1 MIAPPTKSTS
11 AASDTLAGA
20 LAERTRFISGT
31 LPLMNSTGIVVS
43 DFVEAMN
50 QVITA
55 KLKLNLTAEQKLAV
69 GDTTLA
75 YRDALNYTA
84 MVVFGNGK
92 SSNGA
97 KLQKLVYSHLRSEFR
112 LGAQMACNVPRQVA
126 ATLKS
131 LLTKVKQNNEAI
143 EKGHTKKPFKGLDKA
158 PKYASRTV
166 TFNYRRDYS
175 FKSDQQVSIGTL
187 NGRIVVPYEG
197 WHIHL
202 DLIRVCPNIGAAK
215 IVYQR
220 YSKTYYLMVSLE
232 IELPDIEPTTI
243 TRISGV
249 DVGMRYLAVETDPNN
264 KSTFY
269 SGKASRHKANQ
280 YQKARKSLQRQ
291 DTRSAKRR
299 LIALSGRE
307 RRFIADVNH
316 QISKEIAKP
325 NSLIGLENSLEISDI
340 TQSKSGKNGSNK
352 QRKANRNKTLWF
364 FAKLH
369 GYIDYKANLIGSLA
383 TKVPAHYTSQSC
395 PKCGHTSKA
404 NRPNKGLMFRCEC
417 CDYELHADLVGARNI
432 AMRTLLVRQDPTSTG
447 SLSVSPDVSRD
458 ETKADILQR
467 FSELRW
473 SVDTSPHHSVTPLD
487 DG

>member
-1 MIAPPTKSTS
+1 MVTES
-11 AASDTLAGA
+11 
-20 LAERTRFISGT
+20 
-31 LPLMNSTGIVVS
+31 
-43 DFVEAMN
+43 VETMN

-55 KLKLNLTAEQKLAV
+55 KLKLKLTADQKSV
-69 GDTTLA
+69 VRDTALA
-75 YRDALNYTA
+75 YRDALNYTSVIA
-84 MVVFGNGK
+84 FDNGK

-97 KLQKLVYSHLRSEFR
+97 KLQKLVYNNLRSDFK

-126 ATLKS
+126 ATFKALM
-131 LLTKVKQNNEAI
+131 TKVKQNSEVI
-143 EKGHTKKPFKGLDKA
+143 KKGYTKKRFKGLDKA
-158 PKYASRTV
+158 PRYSSRTV
-166 TFNYRRDYS
+166 TLNYQRDYS
-175 FKSDQQVSIGTL
+175 FKPGQQVSIGTL

-197 WHIHL
+197 CNKHL
-202 DLIRVCPNIGAAK
+202 DLIRSCSTIGAAK

-220 YSKTYYLMVSLE
+220 SSKTYYLMVSIE

-243 TRISGV
+243 TRIAGV
-249 DVGMRYLAVETDPNN
+249 DVGMRYLAVETDLNN
-264 KSTFY
+264 KSAFY
-269 SGKASRHKANQ
+269 SGKASRHRANQ
-280 YQKARKSLQRQ
+280 YQKARRTLQRK

-325 NSLIGLENSLEISDI
+325 VSLIGLEDLTGIRER
-340 TQSKSGKNGSNK
+340 TKSKSGKKASNK
-352 QRKANRNKTLWF
+352 QRKANRNSARWS
-364 FAKLH
+364 FAELH
-369 GYIDYKANLIGSLA
+369 GYIDYKANLTGSLA

-417 CDYELHADLVGARNI
+417 CGNELHADLVGARNI
-432 AMRTLLVRQDPTSTG
+432 AMRTLLVRQDWTSTG

-473 SVDTSPHHSVTPLD
+473 SVDTSPHHSGTPLG

>member
-1 MIAPPTKSTS
+1 
-11 AASDTLAGA
+11 
-20 LAERTRFISGT
+20 
-31 LPLMNSTGIVVS
+31 VVTE
-43 DFVEAMN
+43 FVEVMN

-69 GDTTLA
+69 RDTALA
-75 YRDALNYTA
+75 YRDALNYTS
-84 MVVFGNGK
+84 VVAFGNGN

-143 EKGHTKKPFKGLDKA
+143 KKGYTKKRFKGLDKA

-166 TFNYRRDYS
+166 TLNYQRDYS
-175 FKSDQQVSIGTL
+175 FKSEQQVSIGTL

-197 WHIHL
+197 WNKHL
-202 DLIRVCPNIGAAK
+202 NLIKVCPNIGAAK

-220 YSKTYYLMVSLE
+220 SSKTYYLMVSLE
-232 IELPDIEPTTI
+232 IELPDIEPTSI

-249 DVGMRYLAVETDPNN
+249 DVGMRYLAVETDLNN

-269 SGKASRHKANQ
+269 SGASSRHKANQ
-280 YQKARKSLQRQ
+280 YLKARRSLQRQ

-325 NSLIGLENSLEISDI
+325 VSLIGLENLTGIRDR
-340 TQSKSGKNGSNK
+340 TKSKSGKKASKK
-352 QRKANRNKTLWF
+352 QRRANRNQAKWS
-364 FAKLH
+364 FAELH

-417 CDYELHADLVGARNI
+417 CGNELHADLVGARNI
-432 AMRTLLVRQDPTSTG
+432 AMRTLLVRQDWTSTG

-473 SVDTSPHHSVTPLD
+473 SVDTSSHHIGTPID

>member
-1 MIAPPTKSTS
+1 MS
-11 AASDTLAGA
+11 
-20 LAERTRFISGT
+20 
-31 LPLMNSTGIVVS
+31 
-43 DFVEAMN
+43 

-55 KLKLNLTAEQKLAV
+55 KLKLNLTPEQKSAV
-69 GDTTLA
+69 RETSLA
-75 YRDALNYTA
+75 YRDALNYA
-84 MVVFGNGK
+84 SAVAFDNGK

-97 KLQKLVYSHLRSEFR
+97 KLQKLVYNNLRSDFK

-126 ATLKS
+126 ATFKS
-131 LLTKVKQNNEAI
+131 LQTKVKQNNEAI
-143 EKGHTKKPFKGLDKA
+143 KKRHTKKRFKGLDKA
-158 PKYASRTV
+158 PRYVSRTV
-166 TFNYRRDYS
+166 TLNYQRDYS
-175 FKSDQQVSIGTL
+175 FKADQCVSIGTL
-187 NGRIVVPYEG
+187 SGRIVVPYEG
-197 WHIHL
+197 WNKHL
-202 DLIRVCPNIGAAK
+202 DLIKSCQNIGAAK
-215 IVYQR
+215 IVYQHS
-220 YSKTYYLMVSLE
+220 SKTYYLMVSLKIEVPE
-232 IELPDIEPTTI
+232 IDPTTI
-243 TRISGV
+243 TRVSGV
-249 DVGMRYLAVETDPNN
+249 DVGMRYLAVETDLSN
-264 KSTFY
+264 KSAFY

-280 YQKARKSLQRQ
+280 YQKARKTLQRK

-325 NSLIGLENSLEISDI
+325 NSLIGLENLTGIRDR
-340 TQSKSGKNGSNK
+340 THSKSGKKASKK
-352 QRKANRNKTLWF
+352 QRRANRNKARWS
-364 FAKLH
+364 FAELH

-417 CDYELHADLVGARNI
+417 CGYELHADLVGSRNI
-432 AMRTLLVRQDPTSTG
+432 AMRTLLVRQDWTSTG

-473 SVDTSPHHSVTPLD
+473 NVDTSPHHSGNPF
-487 DG
+487 GGG